1 LLFCSQA
8 FFVFFVVVFTVYW
21 LLPTQSARVGWLLAS
36 SIYFY
41 ASWNHWLAAL
51 IVASTTADYLIARRI
66 EANESPGRRRALLL
80 LSICGN
86 LGLLTYFK
94 YANFFLR
101 SVEEALR
108 AAGAEASLPVLK
120 VILPIGISFYTF
132 EAISYTTEVYRRRVP
147 AEKSLPRLLLF
158 ITFFPHLVAGPIVRP
173 WHFLPQLRRPKHWDW
188 MRLQLG
194 AQLFLLGLFKKLAI
208 ADRMAL
214 FADPVF
220 AEPAKYG
227 SLASWA
233 AVLAYSLQI
242 YCDFSGYSDMAVGLA
257 HTLGYKLPRNFDV
270 PYSAMNVSEFWRRW
284 HISLSTWLRDYLFIP
299 LGGSRTEHRWQTTR
313 NLMIT
318 MTLGGLWHGA
328 AANFVAWGFLH
339 GSLLI
344 LHRRVQDFAERRH
357 EIARALDSIPGRALS
372 MATTFG
378 CVSFAWVLFRASSLA
393 DAAVIWGH
401 LIIPHGGSS
410 TPYWR
415 ESLFVLG
422 LLVAGSHVAARIQLF
437 KRLERRLPPPILGLG
452 YAAAAAITLLLA
464 PDASKAFIYF
474 QF

>member
-8 FFVFFVVVFTVYW
+8 FLVFFVVVFTVYW
-21 LLPTQSARVGWLLAS
+21 LLPSQSARLGWLLAA

-51 IVASTTADYLIARRI
+51 IVVSTTGDYWIARLL
-66 EANESPGRRRALLL
+66 EASDSPHRRRALLAV
-80 LSICGN
+80 SIGAN
-86 LGLLTYFK
+86 LGLLAYFK

-108 AAGAEASLPVLK
+108 AAGAEASLPVLS

-132 EAISYTTEVYRRRVP
+132 EAISYVTEVYRRRVP
-147 AEKSLPRLLLF
+147 AEKSLSHLLLF
-158 ITFFPHLVAGPIVRP
+158 VTFFPHLVAGPIVRP

-194 AQLFLLGLFKKLAI
+194 LQYFLLGLFKKLAI
-208 ADRMAL
+208 ADRMSL

-220 AEPAKYG
+220 ANPAQYG
-227 SLASWA
+227 SAATWA

-270 PYSAMNVSEFWRRW
+270 PYSSMNVSEFWRRW

-299 LGGSRTEHRWQTTR
+299 LGGSRTERRWQTTR
-313 NLMIT
+313 NLMVT

-328 AANFVAWGFLH
+328 AANFIAWGFLH
-339 GSLLI
+339 GSLLV
-344 LHRRVQDFAERRH
+344 LHRRVQELSERWPH
-357 EIARALDSIPGRALS
+357 LGAALDSIPGRGLS
-372 MATTFG
+372 FLVTFT
-378 CVSFAWVLFRASSLA
+378 CVSLAWVFFRSSSLA
-393 DAAVIWGH
+393 DAGIVWSH
-401 LIIPHGGSS
+401 LFIPHAGRS

-415 ESLFVLG
+415 QSLAVLG
-422 LLVAGSHVAARIQLF
+422 TLVALGHLAGRYDLG
-437 KRLERRLPPPILGLG
+437 KRLERRLPPPVLGLG
-452 YAAAAAITLLLA
+452 YATAAAITLLLA

>member
-1 LLFCSQA
+1 LLFFSQA
-8 FFVFFVVVFTVYW
+8 FLFFFVVVFTVYW
-21 LLPTQSARVGWLLAS
+21 LLPTQDARVAWLLGA

-51 IVASTTADYLIARRI
+51 IVVSTTADYWIARGI
-66 EANESPGRRRALLL
+66 EASEAPHRRRALLL
-80 LSICGN
+80 LSIVGN
-86 LGLLTYFK
+86 LGILTYFK

-132 EAISYTTEVYRRRVP
+132 EAISYTTEVYRRRVA

-173 WHFLPQLRRPKHWDW
+173 WHFLPQLRRAKRWDW

-194 AQLFLLGLFKKLAI
+194 AELFLLGLFKKLAI

-227 SLASWA
+227 SAATWA

-299 LGGSRTEHRWQTTR
+299 LGGSRTQHRWLTTR

-328 AANFVAWGFLH
+328 AATFIAWGFLH
-339 GSLLI
+339 GCLLV
-344 LHRRVQDFAERRH
+344 LHRRIQDLSGRH
-357 EIARALDSIPGRALS
+357 PALARALDSIAGRALS
-372 MATTFG
+372 LAVTFL
-378 CVSFAWVLFRASSLA
+378 CVTLAWVLFRAQSLA
-393 DAAVIWGH
+393 DAGLIWAH
-401 LIIPHGGSS
+401 LLVPHSGAATG
-410 TPYWR
+410 YWR
-415 ESLFVLG
+415 QSLLVLG
-422 LLVAGSHVAARIQLF
+422 GTVFLAHIAARYELWR
-437 KRLERRLPPPILGLG
+437 RLEGRVPAPMLGVA
-452 YAAAAAITLLLA
+452 YATAAAVTLLLA